1 MKTFRQTAFAIC
13 AVACLMSTHAAA
25 LEPIVPP
32 LKTLQP
38 YPASAGGVVQLRDR
52 RDIVMPAPY
61 RYRQCRISGARAQ
74 RIERYT
80 SNPCLAAD
88 SVPGGI
94 CFERLGQNPQANPSA
109 LLNSWDAPC

>member
-13 AVACLMSTHAAA
+13 AAASLTSTHAAA
-25 LEPIVPP
+25 LEPLVPS
-32 LKTLQP
+32 LQTLQL

-52 RDIVMPAPY
+52 RDIMMPAPH
-61 RYRQCRISGARAQ
+61 RYRQCRVSGARAQ
-74 RIERYT
+74 RMERYT

-94 CFERLGQNPQANPSA
+94 CFERLRQDAQANPSA
-109 LLNSWDAPC
+109 LLNSWDVPC